1 MTFFK
6 NIIHFS
12 REGYFNKDQMTEF
25 ENENQPVC
33 SSVSSC
39 STLNASSILMSSLSS
54 IFIIVCHV
62 DLSRFSRSFS
72 VSLDTLSCLR

>member
-6 NIIHFS
+6 NITHFS

-25 ENENQPVC
+25 ENENQHVC

-39 STLNASSILMSSLSS
+39 LTLNASSILISSLSS
-54 IFIIVCHV
+54 FIKAIFIIVWI
-62 DLSRFSRSFS
+62 S
-72 VSLDTLSCLR
+72 VASAGVFQ